1 MSGRSSTA
9 SERDRSAALTP
20 SKAAYRLTN
29 LLNAI
34 SQAHGTPRFPIDVQS
49 LALEAANIFK
59 WDDPI
64 TEVRGEAINN
74 FDGALFPDDGRKRWL
89 LLYNNALKS
98 LGRIKFT
105 QAHELGHYLL
115 HRHERECFQ
124 CTDEDMVDFDL
135 DERDIEAEADYFAS
149 TLLMPLDDFRAQMG
163 TESNLDAISG
173 CADRYGV
180 SLTAA
185 LLRWLGYTDHNAVM
199 VIHRDGYVLK
209 SKASQSAFRCGA
221 FFPSRRKTIAVP
233 GAALA
238 SSDVS
243 KNTIGVETDA
253 KLWFS
258 HVASGTTLREM
269 KVTAD
274 HYDFAISLLVLPR
287 GTSAW
292 KPRYPNGT

>member
-1 MSGRSSTA
+1 MSERSSTA
-9 SERDRSAALTP
+9 SERDRSAVLTP

-29 LLNAI
+29 LLNVI

-74 FDGALFPDDGRKRWL
+74 FDGALFPDEGRKRWL

-115 HRHERECFQ
+115 HRHDREFFQ

-135 DERDIEAEADYFAS
+135 DERDIEAEADSFAS
-149 TLLMPLDDFRAQMG
+149 TLLMPLDDFRSQMAD
-163 TESNLDAISG
+163 EAHLDAISG
-173 CADRYGV
+173 CAERYGV

-185 LLRWLGYTDHNAVM
+185 LLRWLEYTEHNAVM

-209 SKASQSAFRCGA
+209 SKASQPAFRCGA
-221 FFPSRRKTIAVP
+221 FFPSRRKVIAVP
-233 GAALA
+233 GAVLA
-238 SSDVS
+238 SSEVS

-253 KLWFS
+253 KLWFP

-269 KVTAD
+269 KITAD

-287 GTSAW
+287 GASAW
-292 KPRYPNGT
+292 KPRYPSDY